1 MSGRNLRRSIGLPA
15 VMAGMMSVALATA
28 APAAETDRA
37 FNARLC
43 MAVPCAGTFG
53 QLQLFRDKRGRLVRV
68 LARGDFRVCSH
79 PPAVYY
85 DAQGK
90 TLESI
95 DDWLRVDE
103 VRAAAAKDFHARMTA
118 GLQRAEVISC
128 SDACKAPAR
137 PDPNDTKCLPP

>member
-1 MSGRNLRRSIGLPA
+1 MSGSTLRSGIGIPTVLA
-15 VMAGMMSVALATA
+15 GVISVMIPTA
-28 APAAETDRA
+28 AQTAETDRA
-37 FNARLC
+37 FHAQIC

-53 QLQLFRDKRGRLVRV
+53 QLQLFRDKRGRLARI

-95 DDWLRVDE
+95 DDWLRVDKE
-103 VRAAAAKDFHARMTA
+103 RASAAEEFHTLMTA

-128 SDACKAPAR
+128 SDVCKTPSR

>member
-1 MSGRNLRRSIGLPA
+1 MSGSILQRGIGIPVL
-15 VMAGMMSVALATA
+15 MASLLSVAMGTGAN
-28 APAAETDRA
+28 AEADRA
-37 FNARLC
+37 FNARIC

-53 QLQLFRDKRGRLVRV
+53 QLEHFRDKQGRLVRI

-90 TLESI
+90 TLETI

-103 VRAAAAKDFHARMTA
+103 ARVRAANELHARMTA

-128 SDACKAPAR
+128 SDVCKTPSR
-137 PDPNDTKCLPP
+137 PDPNDTNCLPP